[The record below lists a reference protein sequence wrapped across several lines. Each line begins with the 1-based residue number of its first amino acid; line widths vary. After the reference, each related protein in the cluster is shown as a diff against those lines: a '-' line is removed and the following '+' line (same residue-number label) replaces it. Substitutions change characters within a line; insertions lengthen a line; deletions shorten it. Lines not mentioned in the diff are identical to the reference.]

1 MSQSTNL
8 SLEQELN
15 LTVFA
20 KQVQNLT
27 PEQAK
32 ELLLELNRQIIIKD
46 NLYRDLLKHYMVG
59 GSR

>member
-27 PEQAK
+27 PEEAK
-32 ELLLELNRQIIIKD
+32 KLLVELNRQIVIKD

-59 GSR
+59 K